1 MDIRHIDTVLS
12 PMLLPLYELQDKTV
26 VVIDVLRATTSICTA
41 LANGAEMILP
51 VDSREAAEDMAKR
64 GYIVAGER
72 GGVKLPFAALGNS
85 PLGFTR
91 ERVSGE
97 EIVYCS
103 TNGTKTIV
111 AAELADTIL
120 IGAFVNLSALTE
132 HIVHELRGGVIL
144 LCSGW
149 KGKCNIEDTLCAGA
163 MAEQLLDNEGFAAES
178 DSTNAALD
186 MWKASKNNLLEK
198 ARTVE
203 HWKRLEA
210 LGEGTGCEQC
220 FAVDAL
226 SVVPQFSAGRILP
239 SPVTRG

>member
-1 MDIRHIDTVLS
+1 M
-12 PMLLPLYELQDKTV
+12 

-41 LANGAEMILP
+41 LANGAAMVLP
-51 VDSREAAEDMAKR
+51 LASREAAEDMAKR

-111 AAELADTIL
+111 AAERADTVL
-120 IGAFVNLSALTE
+120 IGAFVNLTAVAT
-132 HIVHELRGGVIL
+132 HIADELQGDVIL

-149 KGKCNIEDTLCAGA
+149 QGKCNIEDTICAGA
-163 MAEQLLDNEGFAAES
+163 MATQLLESDTLIATS
-178 DSTNAALD
+178 DSTNMALD
-186 MWKASKNNLLEK
+186 MWKEWKNDLLQK
-198 ARTVE
+198 AQTVE
-203 HWKRLEA
+203 HWHRLES

-220 FAVDAL
+220 FEVDAL
-226 SVVPQFSAGRILP
+226 DVVPQFSAGRILP